1 MKYLLALSIVAL
13 IMALTSQPDSIQERV
28 EEQIEHSEALHDS
41 AMIILREIHIKNDSL
56 LDAYFPID
64 STAK

>member
-1 MKYLLALSIVAL
+1 MKYLLAISILAVITALSLGPKTIEE
-13 IMALTSQPDSIQERV
+13 QV
-28 EEQIEHSEALHDS
+28 EEQIQHSQALHDS
-41 AMIILREIHIKNDSL
+41 AMIILREIHDKNDSL

>member
-1 MKYLLALSIVAL
+1 MKYLLAISILAVITALSLGPKTIEE
-13 IMALTSQPDSIQERV
+13 QV
-28 EEQIEHSEALHDS
+28 EEQIQHSQALHDS
-41 AMIILREIHIKNDSL
+41 AMIILRKIHDKNDSL

>member
-41 AMIILREIHIKNDSL
+41 AMIILHKIHIKNDSL